1 MRRARIKALASVPIR
16 KNPVQDT
23 VALVDTSDLSD
34 KEQKKKDAS
43 NAQLKYKPEAIT
55 NITEVKKQKEEG
67 TDVDIIKQK
76 IVKDVAKISEETIK
90 KEQKEASFVEPIIV
104 KKPDSQESCP
114 RVKPNSQEPCAGV
127 KPASQELYAQ
137 TKPNS
142 QELCIEIND
151 KPEKPIDQSVQKNI
165 LPLSDVPST
174 AIDIISPTKNRLCF
188 MRPVPRLDTGGRVR
202 KNSIQG
208 SGASASE
215 SEDEHGKRT
224 ASVVPSRIRN
234 DSICS
239 VQSNKESIAD
249 NQNISP
255 RLKAMQKRRMQVSES
270 ARRLAEARR
279 EFLLKHENKT
289 PDKSQMKMY
298 DFIYYN
304 PVTNPMKSNK
314 EQRII
319 PAQPMEIPEEE
330 EADDPSA
337 MPVPQVKVGPDGQLI
352 IDEQSLVIE
361 QKDAKRVREIMSND
375 IIVEDGICN
384 NGGFYKKHKR
394 RKEWPRWET
403 LKFYRVLNVVGT
415 DFLLMQTLFPN
426 RTRQEIKQK
435 YKKEERVN
443 RQLIEKALKYH
454 QEFDTEMLEEQLEI
468 LQKLENIQDAPKK
481 TSEKIKND
489 QNITRAAKRRKHRF
503 VAESI
508 GECEALL
515 TKNVINNEEAED
527 TTISTSD
534 EIDIEINSETSDA
547 HQQMRKGSKV
557 RKRRLDDRS
566 DNSDDDSASGSSSD
580 SDSSPEIYRIR
591 PTRSGRQ
598 PKKMKK
604 LQAPDVNKL
613 NTPNVN
619 AISDSSIKN
628 ESSVIGDE
636 NVISSHVAV
645 EVTEVVNSSTENG
658 ESAETS
664 CSENITNVIPNIN
677 QMKPGSLVIVSKECI
692 EEPGNTILQVY
703 MVSSNVDNVN
713 MATEPSESMANQQS
727 LSESLTTVTNKPETN
742 ESTKPDNDENS
753 EK

>member
-1 MRRARIKALASVPIR
+1 MPFWVTYAFSVSASMSFSSLSWLNSNFAQLASRAWSRASTSPTKILADPDFR
-16 KNPVQDT
+16 KFSYERAMRPYSSNCVRT
-23 VALVDTSDLSD
+23 VESVSLLIFVFYDVMIEEAPTKIIGTALTALTAPTGTGQRDPAGRTS
-34 KEQKKKDAS
+34 K
-43 NAQLKYKPEAIT
+43 
-55 NITEVKKQKEEG
+55 
-67 TDVDIIKQK
+67 
-76 IVKDVAKISEETIK
+76 
-90 KEQKEASFVEPIIV
+90 F
-104 KKPDSQESCP
+104 
-114 RVKPNSQEPCAGV
+114 
-127 KPASQELYAQ
+127 
-137 TKPNS
+137 
-142 QELCIEIND
+142 
-151 KPEKPIDQSVQKNI
+151 
-165 LPLSDVPST
+165 
-174 AIDIISPTKNRLCF
+174 SPTKNRLCF
-188 MRPVPRLDTGGRVR
+188 MRPVPRLDTGGRIR

-224 ASVVPSRIRN
+224 VSIVPSRIRN
-234 DSICS
+234 DSCCS
-239 VQSNKESIAD
+239 VQSNKDSTTTD

-255 RLKAMQKRRMQVSES
+255 RIKVMQKRRMQVSES

-304 PVTNPMKSNK
+304 PITNPMKSNK

-319 PAQPMEIPEEE
+319 AAQPMEIPEEE
-330 EADDPSA
+330 EEDDPPA

-361 QKDAKRVREIMSND
+361 QKDAKRVREIMSSD
-375 IIVEDGICN
+375 IIIEEGICN

-454 QEFDTEMLEEQLEI
+454 QEFDTEMLEEQLAL
-468 LQKLENIQDAPKK
+468 LQKLENIKETPKK
-481 TSEKIKND
+481 TSEKMKND
-489 QNITRAAKRRKHRF
+489 QNITRAMKRRKHRL
-503 VAESI
+503 VAKSI
-508 GECEALL
+508 GECEPQLPKS
-515 TKNVINNEEAED
+515 TVNNEEAED
-527 TTISTSD
+527 TISTSD
-534 EIDIEINSETSDA
+534 EIDIEINSEVSDA
-547 HQQMRKGSKV
+547 HQQMRKGSKA
-557 RKRRLDDRS
+557 RKRRLDDKS
-566 DNSDDDSASGSSSD
+566 DNSDDDSHFNSD
-580 SDSSPEIYRIR
+580 SDSSPEIYRVR

-604 LQAPDVNKL
+604 LQAPNVNKL
-613 NTPNVN
+613 NIPNVN
-619 AISDSSIKN
+619 AISDGGIEN

-636 NVISSHVAV
+636 NVISSHV
-645 EVTEVVNSSTENG
+645 EVTEVINTSIKND
-658 ESAETS
+658 ESVETS
-664 CSENITNVIPNIN
+664 CPENITNVIPNIN
-677 QMKPGSLVIVSKECI
+677 QMEPGSLVIVSKESA

-703 MVSSNVDNVN
+703 MVSSNIDNIN
-713 MATEPSESMANQQS
+713 AA
-727 LSESLTTVTNKPETN
+727 
-742 ESTKPDNDENS
+742 ESTADQQNLSDSVTTKSEIDELTELDNDKKS

>member
-1 MRRARIKALASVPIR
+1 
-16 KNPVQDT
+16 
-23 VALVDTSDLSD
+23 
-34 KEQKKKDAS
+34 
-43 NAQLKYKPEAIT
+43 
-55 NITEVKKQKEEG
+55 
-67 TDVDIIKQK
+67 
-76 IVKDVAKISEETIK
+76 
-90 KEQKEASFVEPIIV
+90 
-104 KKPDSQESCP
+104 
-114 RVKPNSQEPCAGV
+114 
-127 KPASQELYAQ
+127 
-137 TKPNS
+137 
-142 QELCIEIND
+142 
-151 KPEKPIDQSVQKNI
+151 
-165 LPLSDVPST
+165 
-174 AIDIISPTKNRLCF
+174 
-188 MRPVPRLDTGGRVR
+188 MRPVPRLDTGGRIR

-215 SEDEHGKRT
+215 SEEEHGKRT
-224 ASVVPSRIRN
+224 VSIVPSRIRN
-234 DSICS
+234 DSCCS
-239 VQSNKESIAD
+239 VQSNKDSTTTD

-255 RLKAMQKRRMQVSES
+255 RIKAMQKRRMQVSES

-279 EFLLKHENKT
+279 EFLLKHENKM

-304 PVTNPMKSNK
+304 PITNPMKSNK

-319 PAQPMEIPEEE
+319 AAQPMEIPEEE
-330 EADDPSA
+330 EEDDPSA

-375 IIVEDGICN
+375 IIIEEGICN

-454 QEFDTEMLEEQLEI
+454 QEFDTEMLEEQLAM
-468 LQKLENIQDAPKK
+468 LQKLENIKEIPKK
-481 TSEKIKND
+481 TSEKMKND
-489 QNITRAAKRRKHRF
+489 QNITRAVKRRKHRL
-503 VAESI
+503 VAKSI
-508 GECEALL
+508 GECELQL
-515 TKNVINNEEAED
+515 PKSTVNNEEAED
-527 TTISTSD
+527 TISTSD
-534 EIDIEINSETSDA
+534 EIDIEINSEVNDA
-547 HQQMRKGSKV
+547 HQQMRKGSKA
-557 RKRRLDDRS
+557 RKRRLDDKS
-566 DNSDDDSASGSSSD
+566 DNSDDDSISHFNSD
-580 SDSSPEIYRIR
+580 SDSSPEIYRVR

-604 LQAPDVNKL
+604 LQAPNVNKL

-619 AISDSSIKN
+619 TISDGGIEN
-628 ESSVIGDE
+628 ESSIISDE
-636 NVISSHVAV
+636 NVISSHV
-645 EVTEVVNSSTENG
+645 EVTEVVNTAIKND

-664 CSENITNVIPNIN
+664 CPENITNVIPNIN
-677 QMKPGSLVIVSKECI
+677 QMEPGSLVIVSKESA

-703 MVSSNVDNVN
+703 MVSSNIDNIN
-713 MATEPSESMANQQS
+713 AAA
-727 LSESLTTVTNKPETN
+727 
-742 ESTKPDNDENS
+742 ESTVDQQNLSDSVTTKSEIDELTELDNDKKS